1 MPPDPRQVAETKAY
15 LDKAALDLRAAEHER
30 TASPPLTGDMVFHA
44 QQLVEKTLKAFL
56 SWHDQPFRK
65 THSLVELGRQ
75 CAILQPDLEPLLREA
90 APLTEYA
97 WKFRYPGEAEEPAL
111 EEADAAREWNLK
123 KPVCNKTAGLQTPI
137 LANH

>member
-1 MPPDPRQVAETKAY
+1 MPPDPRLVADTKAW
-15 LDKAALDLRAAEHER
+15 LDKAILDLRAAEHER

-75 CAILQPDLEPLLREA
+75 CAVLRPDLEPLLRAA

-97 WKFRYPGEAEEPAL
+97 WKFRYPGEVEEPAL
-111 EEADAAREWNLK
+111 EEADAALAIARR
-123 KPVCNKTAGLQTPI
+123 VFQSI
-137 LANH
+137 LALLPEAVRP